1 MMSKRFLAMSG
12 LVLAV
17 PLLAFALL
25 RMRAES
31 PATPRQVA
39 EKPDPNALPEAIADL
54 QRRIDNGKSKLNYEE
69 SQGYLRS
76 LLQTLDI
83 PVSSQSLVF
92 SKSSAQLFLISPETP
107 RALYF
112 NDDVYVGYV
121 QGAPHLE
128 VASVDPVT
136 GPVFYTLDQ
145 VKTDK
150 PKFTL
155 QPTDCLACHD
165 TFESEKPVPRL
176 LMLSVLSDP
185 TGVAL
190 NRSSIVTNDKSPF
203 LERWGGWYV
212 TGNPGNQRHMGN
224 HLVREPAESLGSI
237 RDYSKRA
244 DLSAGSNV
252 TDLTKRFDTKAYL
265 TPDSDIVALMVLG
278 HQTHVHNLITVTGT
292 NLRANPAE
300 SAVKDE
306 TERLINAMLFVEA
319 APLTQPITGTTNFAK
334 EFSARG
340 PRDSQGR
347 SLHQLDL
354 KTRLLRYPLSYLVY
368 SKSFDALPQA
378 AKNQLY
384 RRFWEVLSGKDTS
397 ASFNHLSP
405 ADRKTIL
412 EILQETKPDFAAFV
426 KQLG

>member
-1 MMSKRFLAMSG
+1 MSKRFLAMSG
-12 LVLAV
+12 FLVMV

-31 PATPRQVA
+31 PYPVQQAATA
-39 EKPDPNALPEAIADL
+39 PDPNALPEAIANL
-54 QRRIDNGKSKLNYEE
+54 QRNIDSGKSKLDFEDA
-69 SQGYLRS
+69 QGYLRS
-76 LLQTLDI
+76 LLKQLDV
-83 PVSSQSLVF
+83 PASSQLLVF
-92 SKSSAQLFLISPETP
+92 SKSSAQLFLISPDSP
-107 RALYF
+107 RAVYF

-128 VASVDPVT
+128 IASVDPVA

-145 VKTDK
+145 VKMDK
-150 PKFTL
+150 PQFTL
-155 QPTDCLACHD
+155 QPMDCLACHD

-212 TGNPGNQRHMGN
+212 TGNSGNQRHMGN
-224 HLVREPAESLGSI
+224 HLVREPAESLGPI

-244 DLSAGSNV
+244 NLTANSNV
-252 TDLTKRFDTKAYL
+252 TDLSKRFDTKEYL

-278 HQTHVHNLITVTGT
+278 HQTHIHNLITVVGT
-292 NLRANPAE
+292 NLRGNPTE

-306 TERLINAMLFVEA
+306 TERLINPMLFVDA
-319 APLTQPITGTTNFAK
+319 APLTQPVTGTTNFAA

-340 PRDSQGR
+340 PRDSRGR

-368 SKSFDALPQA
+368 SRSFDALPQA
-378 AKNQLY
+378 AKTYIYQ
-384 RRFWEVLSGKDTS
+384 RFYEVLSGKDTS
-397 ASFNHLSP
+397 PSFSHLSP
-405 ADRKTIL
+405 EDRKAIL

>member
-1 MMSKRFLAMSG
+1 MSKRFLAMSG
-12 LVLAV
+12 FMVMV

-25 RMRAES
+25 RMRAEG
-31 PATPRQVA
+31 PQNPPQTAVV
-39 EKPDPNALPEAIADL
+39 PDPDALPEAIANL
-54 QRRIDNGKSKLNYEE
+54 QRKIDSGKSKLDFDEPR
-69 SQGYLRS
+69 GYLHS
-76 LLQTLDI
+76 LLEKLDI
-83 PVSSQSLVF
+83 PASSQSLVF
-92 SKSSAQLFLISPETP
+92 SKSSAQLFLISPEAP
-107 RALYF
+107 RAVYF

-128 VASVDPVT
+128 IASVDPVA

-145 VKTDK
+145 MKTEK

-190 NRSSIVTNDKSPF
+190 NRTSIVTNDKSPF

-212 TGNPGNQRHMGN
+212 TGNSGNQRHMGN
-224 HLVREPAESLGSI
+224 HFVRESAQSLGAI

-244 DLSAGSNV
+244 DLSAGSNL
-252 TDLTKRFDTKAYL
+252 TDLSKRFDTKAYL

-278 HQTHVHNLITVTGT
+278 HQTHIHNLITVVGT
-292 NLRANPAE
+292 NLRGNPSE
-300 SAVKDE
+300 GDVKEE
-306 TERLINAMLFVEA
+306 TERLINPMLFVDA
-319 APLTQPITGTTNFAK
+319 APLTEPVIGTTNFAA

-368 SKSFDALPQA
+368 SKSFDSLPQA
-378 AKNQLY
+378 AKTSIY
-384 RRFWEVLSGKDTS
+384 RRFWEVLSGMDTS
-397 ASFNHLSP
+397 AKFNHLSP
-405 ADRKTIL
+405 ADRKAIL

>member
-1 MMSKRFLAMSG
+1 MSKRFLAMSG
-12 LVLAV
+12 FMVMV

-31 PATPRQVA
+31 SRSPGQVA
-39 EKPDPNALPEAIADL
+39 AEPDPDALPEAIANL
-54 QRRIDNGKSKLNYEE
+54 QRKIDSGKSKLDFDEPL
-69 SQGYLRS
+69 GYLHS
-76 LLQTLDI
+76 LLEKLDI
-83 PVSSQSLVF
+83 PASSQSLVF
-92 SKSSAQLFLISPETP
+92 SKSSAQLFLISPEAP

-121 QGAPHLE
+121 QGAPHME
-128 VASVDPVT
+128 IASVDPVA

-145 VKTDK
+145 VKMDK

-155 QPTDCLACHD
+155 QPNDCLACHD

-190 NRSSIVTNDKSPF
+190 NRASIVTNDKSPF

-212 TGNPGNQRHMGN
+212 TGNSGNQRHMGN
-224 HLVREPAESLGSI
+224 HLVREPAESLGPI

-244 DLSAGSNV
+244 DLTANSNV
-252 TDLTKRFDTKAYL
+252 TDLSKRFDKKEYL

-278 HQTHVHNLITVTGT
+278 HQTHIHNLITVVGT
-292 NLRANPAE
+292 SLRGNPDE
-300 SAVKDE
+300 STVKE
-306 TERLINAMLFVEA
+306 ESERLINPMLFVDA
-319 APLTQPITGTTNFAK
+319 APLTEPVTGTTKFAA

-368 SKSFDALPQA
+368 SKSFDALPQV
-378 AKNQLY
+378 AKTYIY
-384 RRFWEVLSGKDTS
+384 RRFWEVLSGQDTS
-397 ASFNHLSP
+397 PSFNHLSS
-405 ADRKTIL
+405 ADRKAIL
-412 EILQETKPDFAAFV
+412 QILQETKPDFAAFV